1 MAASGLTFEE
11 FASAHLDALSRFA
24 TALTN
29 DRELGA
35 DLVQDAL
42 LRAHERWAH
51 VGSRMDPVPMPEG
64 SAHTAGGQRPVGDVG
79 ADCARIV
86 HRGSYRLVARDQ
98 TVVDVEG
105 SKAHPI

>member
-11 FASAHLDALSRFA
+11 FASAHLDALLRFA

-35 DLVQDAL
+35 DLVQDVL

-51 VGSRMDPVPMPEG
+51 PSVLGRIRCPTPEG
-64 SAHTAGGQRPVGDVG
+64 
-79 ADCARIV
+79 
-86 HRGSYRLVARDQ
+86 
-98 TVVDVEG
+98 
-105 SKAHPI
+105 